1 MAAIKN
7 GFSVDTSMGFSPLE
21 GLIMGSRSGD
31 IDANV
36 INYMIKNLDCQANDI
51 ISALNNQSGFG
62 AIAGVADS
70 RDLEDLYFDGNE
82 KAVLAINMFCY
93 RISKYIASYIVPLE
107 GIPDALVFTAGKF
120 IDMNL

>member
-31 IDANV
+31 LDANV
-36 INYMIKNLDCQANDI
+36 INYMIKNLDCEANDI
-51 ISALNNQSGFG
+51 ISTLNNQSGFG

-70 RDLEDLYFDGNE
+70 QDLEDLYFDGNE
-82 KAVLAINMFCY
+82 KAVLAIN
-93 RISKYIASYIVPLE
+93 
-107 GIPDALVFTAGKF
+107 
-120 IDMNL
+120 

>member
-1 MAAIKN
+1 
-7 GFSVDTSMGFSPLE
+7 
-21 GLIMGSRSGD
+21 MGSRSGD
-31 IDANV
+31 LDANV
-36 INYMIKNLDCQANDI
+36 INYMIKNLDCEANDI

-93 RISKYIASYIVPLE
+93 RIAKYIASYIVPLE
-107 GIPDALVFTAGKF
+107 GIPDVLVFTAGKF

>member
-1 MAAIKN
+1 
-7 GFSVDTSMGFSPLE
+7 
-21 GLIMGSRSGD
+21 MGSRSGD

-36 INYMIKNLDCQANDI
+36 INYMIKNLDCQANDV
-51 ISALNNQSGFG
+51 ISALNNESGFG

-82 KAVLAINMFCY
+82 KAILAINMFCY
-93 RISKYIASYIVPLE
+93 RISKYIASYIVPLG

-120 IDMNL
+120 HFFGYEYLI